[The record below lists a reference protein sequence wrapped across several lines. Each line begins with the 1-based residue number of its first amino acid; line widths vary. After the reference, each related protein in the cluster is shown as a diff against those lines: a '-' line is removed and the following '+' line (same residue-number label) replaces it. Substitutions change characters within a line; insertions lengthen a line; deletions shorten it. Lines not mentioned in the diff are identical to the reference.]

1 MRLDLYPVID
11 WFVPTVLRQPPD
23 VHERAR
29 LFVFSHFFGVPL
41 GLIVV
46 GYLHRIDPSAGA
58 RLWIIGLGIIAFV
71 AYPFLLRATGWF
83 DLLSFSSLEHFLLVV
98 LYGAYHYGGIGSPFL
113 PWLVAVP
120 VLLLYHL
127 GSRAILRGVVF
138 LGLGLHLVGFY
149 AAYTTGSGFP
159 EHVPPAD
166 FTGAGLASLFC
177 AAVFV
182 AMTSL
187 YHTELITAQRA
198 ELEREVRARRATEI
212 KLLEAKEEAE
222 RANRAKS
229 EFLAKMSHELRTP
242 LNAII
247 GFSQIIA
254 SELLGP
260 VGTAR
265 YAGYGTDIE
274 RSGHHLLQIISEILD
289 LAKIETGKFVLHEA
303 EFDLVASIRDT
314 IDLMRP
320 LAEARGVPIR
330 LHVPGQ
336 GLRLIGDELRVK
348 QIMLNLLSN
357 ATKFTERGGTIAVTL
372 ARQPGEGASITV
384 ADSGVGIPASDIE
397 RVLKPFEQVGDVM
410 VSNSGGTGLGL
421 PLAHELMAL
430 HGGTLM
436 LASDPGEGTE
446 VTITFPEA
454 RVVGQR
460 EAMAKLRG

>member
-1 MRLDLYPVID
+1 MRHDLYSVID
-11 WFVPTVLRQPPD
+11 WFVPAVLRQPAD

-29 LFVFSHFFGVPL
+29 FFVFSHFFGVPL
-41 GLIVV
+41 GLVV
-46 GYLHRIDPSAGA
+46 VTYLHRIDPVAGA
-58 RLWIIGLGIIAFV
+58 RLWTIGLGIIAFA
-71 AYPFLLRATGWF
+71 AYPFLLRASGWF
-83 DLLSFSSLEHFLLVV
+83 DLLSFVSLEQFALIV

-127 GSRAILRGVVF
+127 GSRTVLRGVVF
-138 LGLGLHLVGFY
+138 LVLGLHLIAFY
-149 AAYTTGSGFP
+149 VVFAAGGGFP
-159 EHVPPAD
+159 EHVRPAD
-166 FTGAGLASLFC
+166 FTGVGLVSLFC
-177 AAVFV
+177 AAAFV

-187 YHTELITAQRA
+187 YHTQLITAQRA
-198 ELEREVRARRATEI
+198 ELEREVRARRATET

-274 RSGHHLLQIISEILD
+274 RSGHHLLHIISEILD

-320 LAEARGVPIR
+320 LAEARGVPMR
-330 LHVPGQ
+330 LSVPVQ
-336 GLRLIGDELRVK
+336 GLRLVGDELRVK

-357 ATKFTERGGTIAVTL
+357 ATKFTEGGGLIEVTL
-372 ARQPGEGASITV
+372 ARKHGDGASITV
-384 ADSGVGIPASDIE
+384 ADTGVGIPQSDLE
-397 RVLKPFEQVGDVM
+397 RVLKPFEQVGNVM

-430 HGGTLM
+430 HGGTLT
-436 LASDPGEGTE
+436 LASAPGQGTR

-460 EAMAKLRG
+460 EALAKVGG

>member
-1 MRLDLYPVID
+1 MRLDRYPVID
-11 WFVPTVLRQPPD
+11 WFVPAVLRQPPD
-23 VHERAR
+23 VHEQAR
-29 LFVFSHFFGVPL
+29 LFVFSHFSGVPL
-41 GLIVV
+41 GLFVV
-46 GYLHRIDPSAGA
+46 GYLRRIDPTAGA
-58 RLWIIGLGIIAFV
+58 RLWTIGLGIIAFV
-71 AYPFLLRATGWF
+71 VYPFLLRASGWF
-83 DLLSFSSLEHFLLVV
+83 DLLTFLSLEQLTLIV

-127 GSRAILRGVVF
+127 GPRTVLRGIVF
-138 LGLGLHLVGFY
+138 LVLGLHLVGFY
-149 AAYTTGSGFP
+149 AVFAAGGGFP

-166 FTGAGLASLFC
+166 FTGVDLVSLFC

-187 YHTELITAQRA
+187 YHTELITAQRG
-198 ELEREVRARRATEI
+198 ELEREVRVRRATEI

-303 EFDLVASIRDT
+303 EFDLVASLRDT

-320 LAEARGVPIR
+320 LAEARGVAMR
-330 LHVPGQ
+330 LSVPGP

-357 ATKFTERGGTIAVTL
+357 ATKFTGPGGTIEVTL

-384 ADSGVGIPASDIE
+384 ADTGVGIPASDIE
-397 RVLKPFEQVGDVM
+397 RVLKPFEQVGNVM
-410 VSNSGGTGLGL
+410 VSSSGGTGLGL

-430 HGGTLM
+430 HGGTLT
-436 LASDPGEGTE
+436 LASDPGQGTR
-446 VTITFPEA
+446 VTIAFPEA

-460 EAMAKLRG
+460 EALATVRD